1 MSRVLAIANQKG
13 GVAKT
18 TTAAA
23 LATAFHERGRR
34 VLLVDLDSQ
43 ACLTFALGVGLDGA
57 DDEDGPGGED
67 GSGGE
72 DRLGSHGVMLGG
84 SVAAVVVTTA
94 EGVDLVPATL
104 DLAGV
109 DATLNG
115 RRGRDL
121 VLREALAEVADD
133 YDDVVLDCSP
143 SLGVLTLNAL
153 AAADEVLVPLT
164 AEMLGHRAVGQ
175 LLDTVEDVK
184 ELLNPGLSVVGL
196 LPTMVDLR
204 TAHARQVVADLS
216 GRYGLPVLGP
226 VPRSVRVAEA
236 PARGRSVLAT
246 ASRSTAAVAYREVA
260 DALLVGR

>member
-34 VLLVDLDSQ
+34 VLMVDLDSQ
-43 ACLTFALGVGLDGA
+43 ACLTFALGVGLDGS
-57 DDEDGPGGED
+57 DDEEAVAGA
-67 GSGGE
+67 E
-72 DRLGSHGVMLGG
+72 DRVGSHGVMLGR
-84 SVAAVVVTTA
+84 SVAAAVVTTA

-109 DATLNG
+109 DAALSG

-121 VLREALAEVADD
+121 VLREALADVADD

-184 ELLNPGLSVVGL
+184 ELLNPGLEVVGL

-216 GRYGLPVLGP
+216 ERYGLPVLGP

>member
-1 MSRVLAIANQKG
+1 MARVLAIANQKG

-43 ACLTFALGVGLDGA
+43 ACLTFALGVDPDDVDG
-57 DDEDGPGGED
+57 G
-67 GSGGE
+67 
-72 DRLGSHGVMLGG
+72 LGSHDVMLGG
-84 SVAAVVVTTA
+84 SVADAVVTTA

-109 DATLNG
+109 DQALTG
-115 RRGRDL
+115 RPDRDL
-121 VLREALAEVADD
+121 VLRQALAAVADD

-164 AEMLGHRAVGQ
+164 AEMLGHRAVGH
-175 LLDTVEDVK
+175 LLDTVEDVR
-184 ELLNPGLSVVGL
+184 ELLNPSLVVVGL

-204 TAHARQVVADLS
+204 TSHARQVVADLS
-216 GRYGLPVLGP
+216 ERYGLPVLGP

-246 ASRSTAAVAYREVA
+246 AGRSTAATAYREVA
-260 DALLVGR
+260 GALLPPA

>member
-43 ACLTFALGVGLDGA
+43 ACLTFALGVGTV
-57 DDEDGPGGED
+57 GED
-67 GSGGE
+67 GE
-72 DRLGSHGVMLGG
+72 DTLGSHGVMLGG
-84 SVAAVVVTTA
+84 SVTAAVVTTA

-109 DATLNG
+109 DAALSG

-121 VLREALAEVADD
+121 VLREALALVADD

-175 LLDTVEDVK
+175 LLDTVEDVQD
-184 ELLNPGLSVVGL
+184 LLNPDLTVVGL
-196 LPTMVDLR
+196 LPTMVDMR
-204 TAHARQVVADLS
+204 TAHARQVVADL
-216 GRYGLPVLGP
+216 GERYGLPVLGP

-246 ASRSTAAVAYREVA
+246 AGRSSAAVAYREVA
-260 DALLVGR
+260 DVLLAGR

>member
-34 VLLVDLDSQ
+34 VLMVDLDSQ
-43 ACLTFALGVGLDGA
+43 ACLTFALGVGLDGS
-57 DDEDGPGGED
+57 DDEEAVAGA
-67 GSGGE
+67 E
-72 DRLGSHGVMLGG
+72 DRVGSHGVMLGR
-84 SVAAVVVTTA
+84 SVAAAVVTTA

-109 DATLNG
+109 DAALSG

-121 VLREALAEVADD
+121 VLREALADVADD

-184 ELLNPGLSVVGL
+184 ELLNPGLEVVGL
-196 LPTMVDLR
+196 LPTMGDRR

-216 GRYGLPVLGP
+216 ERYGLPVLGP

>member
-1 MSRVLAIANQKG
+1 MARVLAIANQKG

-43 ACLTFALGVGLDGA
+43 ACLTFALGVDP
-57 DDEDGPGGED
+57 DEGG
-67 GSGGE
+67 
-72 DRLGSHGVMLGG
+72 LGSHDVMLGG
-84 SVAAVVVTTA
+84 RVADAVVTTA

-109 DATLNG
+109 DAALTG
-115 RRGRDL
+115 REDRDL
-121 VLREALAEVADD
+121 VLRQALSVVADD

-175 LLDTVEDVK
+175 LLDTVEDVR
-184 ELLNPGLSVVGL
+184 ELLNPALVVVGL
-196 LPTMVDLR
+196 LPTMVDMR
-204 TAHARQVVADLS
+204 TAHARQVVSDL
-216 GRYGLPVLGP
+216 GERYGLPVLGP

-246 ASRSTAAVAYREVA
+246 AGRSTAAVAYREVA
-260 DALLVGR
+260 DALLPSR

>member
-23 LATAFHERGRR
+23 LATAFHDRGRR

-43 ACLTFALGVGLDGA
+43 ACLTFALGVDA
-57 DDEDGPGGED
+57 DAVDASSHDVV
-67 GSGGE
+67 
-72 DRLGSHGVMLGG
+72 LGRA
-84 SVAAVVVTTA
+84 VADAVVVTA

-104 DLAGV
+104 ELAGLDAAVV
-109 DATLNG
+109 DRAD
-115 RRGRDL
+115 RDL
-121 VLREALAEVADD
+121 LLRTALAAVADD

-175 LLDTVEDVK
+175 LLDTVEDVR
-184 ELLNPGLSVVGL
+184 EQLNPALTVVGL

-204 TAHARQVVADLS
+204 TSHARQVVADL
-216 GRYGLPVLGP
+216 GERYGLPVLGP

-246 ASRSTAAVAYREVA
+246 AGRSAAAQAYRDVA
-260 DALLVGR
+260 DTLLTGR